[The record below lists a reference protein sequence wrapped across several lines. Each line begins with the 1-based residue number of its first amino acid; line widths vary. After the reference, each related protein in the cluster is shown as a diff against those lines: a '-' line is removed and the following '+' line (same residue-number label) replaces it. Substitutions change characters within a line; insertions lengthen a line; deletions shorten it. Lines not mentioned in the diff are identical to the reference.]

1 MPYAIRKLTFFLKLG
16 HRQMNVTSFDELQ
29 FTCKAQ
35 LKCMKNEIMHA
46 NHNYRAQDEPL
57 TK

>member
-1 MPYAIRKLTFFLKLG
+1 
-16 HRQMNVTSFDELQ
+16 MNVTSFDESQ
-29 FTCKAQ
+29 FTYKAQ